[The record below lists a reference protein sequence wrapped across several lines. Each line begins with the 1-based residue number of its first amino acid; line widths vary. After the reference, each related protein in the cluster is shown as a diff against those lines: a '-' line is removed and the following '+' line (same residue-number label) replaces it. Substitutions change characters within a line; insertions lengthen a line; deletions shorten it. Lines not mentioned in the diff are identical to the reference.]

1 MRWKSEELLDHLD
14 RLAMGAADDL
24 ENEVLEIKKAPADRN
39 ELKGWLI
46 KGAVC
51 LANQRGGCVLVGI
64 ADRTKGRKNA
74 ITGIG
79 DVSYRGLERDVY
91 DATDPH
97 ILIELEELHAPE
109 AVLLAA
115 HVPKGIPPHTTS
127 SGRTWIRIDDSCVPL
142 TGSAIAQMISSSGA
156 LDLSAAPAAGTALG
170 DLSPEALQRGR
181 DYLRKRPGLAGLAE
195 EDDEVLLRGLRLMS
209 GSELTQAAILLFG
222 KPDAIARFLP
232 QHEITVLRYTS
243 STRFDRR
250 LDLRGPL
257 LLDLARI
264 EDELAAASSLRTVQ
278 PRGFAQLELPTIDWE
293 VAREATL
300 NAVAHR
306 DYFLRQAIILALH
319 KDRLE
324 ISSPGGFVGGVTPAN
339 ILRHAPVHR
348 NELLAETFQQ
358 LGFVD
363 RAGVGVDRIY
373 ERLLRVGARLPI
385 YSADESSVSL
395 SLPLGGSDEFAA
407 WVVERETEHGELGLD
422 RLILLRRLIGVGSLD
437 RRAAAECLQL
447 SDDQAGERLTA
458 MRREGLLVVH
468 GRGRGTRYE
477 LSRPLSEWLRGRGGT
492 DADHPLEAE
501 GVRLR
506 VLELL
511 HERGRLTN
519 AEIRDFSGYNRQ
531 QVLALEKVLER
542 RGLIEFHGHGRGAYI
557 ALAREGD
564 REQ

>member
-1 MRWKSEELLDHLD
+1 MRWKSEELLEQLD
-14 RLAMGAADDL
+14 RLATETADDI
-24 ENEVLEIKKAPADRN
+24 ESETLEIKKAPTDRN
-39 ELKGWLI
+39 ELKALLV

-51 LANQRGGCVLVGI
+51 LANQRGGCVLAGI
-64 ADRTKGRKNA
+64 ADRTKGRTKA
-74 ITGIG
+74 ITGVG

-97 ILIELEELHAPE
+97 ILIELEELHVPE
-109 AVLLAA
+109 GVLLAA
-115 HVPKGIPPHTTS
+115 HIPRGIPPHTTS
-127 SGRTWIRIDDSCVPL
+127 SGKAWIRIDKGCVPL
-142 TGSAIAQMISSSGA
+142 TGSAMAQMISSSGA
-156 LDLSAAPAAGTALG
+156 LDLSAAPAEGATLD
-170 DLSPEALQRGR
+170 DLSPEALQKGR
-181 DYLRKRPGLAGLAE
+181 DYLRRRPGLASLAD
-195 EDDEVLLRGLRLMS
+195 EDDEALLMGLRLTS
-209 GSELTQAAILLFG
+209 RSELAQAAILLFG
-222 KPDAIARFLP
+222 KPEAIARFLP

-257 LLDLARI
+257 LLDLSRI
-264 EDELAAASSLRTVQ
+264 EDELGAASSLRTVQ

-319 KDRLE
+319 KDRVE

-348 NELLAETFQQ
+348 NELLAQTLQQ

-373 ERLLRVGARLPI
+373 ERLLRAGARLPT
-385 YSADESSVSL
+385 YNADGSSVSL

-407 WVVERETEHGELGLD
+407 WVVEREATDGELDLD
-422 RLILLRRLIGVGSLD
+422 RLILLRRLAGLGSLD
-437 RRAAAECLQL
+437 RHAAAEWLQL
-447 SDDQAGERLTA
+447 SDEQAAERLTA
-458 MRREGLLVVH
+458 MRREGLLVVR
-468 GRGRGTRYE
+468 GRGRGARYE
-477 LSRPLSEWLRGRGGT
+477 LSRPLSERLRGRGLT

-511 HERGRLTN
+511 RERGRLTN

-531 QVLALEKVLER
+531 QVLALEKMLEGE
-542 RGLIEFHGHGRGAYI
+542 GLIEFHGHGRGAYI
-557 ALAREGD
+557 TLGEGAG
-564 REQ
+564 R